1 MIVDTSALL
10 NVVFREPEHP
20 RVIRALGSA
29 EFVGVGA
36 PILVEAAIVLAARL
50 GPAGRVSLENLVAD
64 IRAATIPFG
73 ADHYRAAVTAFER
86 FGKGRHP
93 ARLNFGDC
101 MSYATAQLAGR
112 PLLCVGEDFPQTDLA
127 LVPLS

>member
-1 MIVDTSALL
+1 MIVDTSAFL
-10 NVVFREPEHP
+10 NVIFREPEHE
-20 RVIRALGSA
+20 RVIRALDAA
-29 EFVGVGA
+29 ELVGVGA
-36 PILVEAAIVLAARL
+36 PTLVEAGIALAVRL

-64 IRAATIPFG
+64 MNAATIPFA

-101 MSYATAQLAGR
+101 MTYAIARLTAR

-127 LVPLS
+127 LVAL